1 MKDSKIGNLTHRL
14 FGERPKP
21 TILIPI
27 ILYIVFY
34 ILTTIAARSNMV
46 IVFGQGAL
54 PISATAGALTS
65 LSCICLVSLVLH
77 HKKLGFIIALVA
89 ILIPLPALVRWIVVD
104 GNVGSIPGLF
114 ITLSTIVMLVIIMLN
129 HVKMEKEQEKLHNLF
144 TQTSVALVSAID
156 AKDKY
161 TRGHSSRVAG
171 YARRL
176 AEMSGM
182 SPEQCDEIY
191 YSALLH
197 DVGKIGVPS
206 SIINKSG
213 KLTGEEYDV
222 VKQHPSTG
230 AEILEKIDEYPYLS
244 IGAHYHHEHYD
255 GSGYPEGLKGDQI
268 PEFARIISVADA
280 YDAMTSIRSYRDPIP
295 QDKVREQI
303 VMGAGTQFDPR
314 YARLMLD
321 LIDTD
326 TEYEMKE
333 RISSLESDD
342 DTTFIVNERRS
353 AVTPGIL
360 INRHLTTIRMM
371 IGSDDEA
378 TGIAPVPTVIL
389 FDSLDGLA
397 HSKEEEIKDRLYFEY
412 GEIWFD
418 GRTETAG
425 ARKMQINT
433 QDIGAPDIRI
443 NGEYKIEA
451 VRIKDHA
458 LIRVSGKKSTAEV
471 IVALPDSTRYLYL
484 GLSGE
489 HCSISNLTSAKA
501 KEETAVNDIPR
512 IAQEISYINVPAG
525 DVPNVQIDGYRTD
538 ATEGIEIRD
547 KLQISF
553 HTQSLPTARLVWHC
567 PSVDLFCSDDG
578 KVFGRNYRELAYVRL
593 DGESRECDPD
603 CSMTA
608 DSSTGKGFTDW
619 DAWKEF
625 NRQGY
630 DVLITFRVDGN
641 RITVQTENGGISVR
655 NTITANTGG
664 KKICAAITGDQVA
677 LTGIRIS

>member
-1 MKDSKIGNLTHRL
+1 M
-14 FGERPKP
+14 
-21 TILIPI
+21 
-27 ILYIVFY
+27 
-34 ILTTIAARSNMV
+34 
-46 IVFGQGAL
+46 
-54 PISATAGALTS
+54 
-65 LSCICLVSLVLH
+65 
-77 HKKLGFIIALVA
+77 
-89 ILIPLPALVRWIVVD
+89 
-104 GNVGSIPGLF
+104 
-114 ITLSTIVMLVIIMLN
+114 
-129 HVKMEKEQEKLHNLF
+129 
-144 TQTSVALVSAID
+144 
-156 AKDKY
+156 
-161 TRGHSSRVAG
+161 
-171 YARRL
+171 
-176 AEMSGM
+176 
-182 SPEQCDEIY
+182 
-191 YSALLH
+191 
-197 DVGKIGVPS
+197 PS

-255 GSGYPEGLKGDQI
+255 GSGYPKGLKGDQI

-333 RISSLESDD
+333 RVKSLESED
-342 DTTFIVNERRS
+342 DTAFIVSERRS

-360 INRHLTTIRMM
+360 INRHMTTVRMM

-378 TGIAPVPTVIL
+378 TGIAPVPTMIL

-397 HSKEEEIKDRLYFEY
+397 HSREEEIKDRLYFEY

-418 GRTETAG
+418 GRTETDG
-425 ARKMQINT
+425 ARKMQATT

-458 LIRVSGKKSTAEV
+458 LIRVYGKKSTVEV
-471 IVALPDSTRYLYL
+471 IVALPNST
-484 GLSGE
+484 
-489 HCSISNLTSAKA
+489 
-501 KEETAVNDIPR
+501 
-512 IAQEISYINVPAG
+512 
-525 DVPNVQIDGYRTD
+525 
-538 ATEGIEIRD
+538 
-547 KLQISF
+547 SF

-578 KVFGRNYRELAYVRL
+578 RVFGRNYRELAYIRL